1 MTTYYIKK
9 YGVHEIHKADCV
21 WLPIRKGMVK
31 LGEFNTDEEALQKAK
46 TLYVDINP
54 CSTCCNVRKNKNVTT
69 TQLYNYLSKVTEIQ
83 FA

>member
-31 LGEFNTDEEALQKAK
+31 LGDFNSNEDAIKKAR
-46 TLYVDINP
+46 TLFNEIEP
-54 CSTCCNVRKNKNVTT
+54 CSTCCKIHEKKRM
-69 TQLYNYLSKVTEIQ
+69 SKATD
-83 FA
+83 